1 MSDQTRQAIDNYY
14 ASWTTGTLDREK
26 YNQAVADDFEFRGSI
41 DSVDGRDNFWGAVQE
56 FTAIIDSVKFHSTVV
71 QGDEGFVLYDAVT
84 KPVGEMRFAEH
95 FKVKNGKI
103 AKVRLVFDS
112 HKLRPMMEQMRAGGA

>member
-14 ASWTTGTLDREK
+14 ASWSTGKLDREK
-26 YNQAVADDFEFRGSI
+26 YNQAVAVDFEFRGSI

-56 FTAIIDSVKFHSTVV
+56 FTAIIESVTFHSKIV

-95 FKVKNGKI
+95 FRIENGKI
-103 AKVRLVFDS
+103 SKVRLVFDS
-112 HKLRPMMEQMRAGGA
+112 YKLRPMMEQMRAAQA